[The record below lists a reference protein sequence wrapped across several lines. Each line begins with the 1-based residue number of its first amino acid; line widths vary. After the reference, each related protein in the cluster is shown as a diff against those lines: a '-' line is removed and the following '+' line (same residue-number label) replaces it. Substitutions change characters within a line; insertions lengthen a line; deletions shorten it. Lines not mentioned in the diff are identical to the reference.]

1 MYFRHRVAAGFY
13 PWSTAESIMRSV
25 RRSSLPALPQSLNE
39 LAVKFDNGD
48 LLRYTC
54 CNNSIFSGSV
64 RDLDGNI
71 YI

>member
-1 MYFRHRVAAGFY
+1 MYFRHRVAAGLY
-13 PWSTAESIMRSV
+13 PWSTAESLMRNV
-25 RRSSLPALPQSLNE
+25 RRSSLPALPQSLHE
-39 LAVKFDNGD
+39 LAMKFDNGD

-64 RDLDGNI
+64 RDFDGNI